1 VHKDIL
7 EFKYNAKLLGFI
19 DLKELHLV
27 LLLTTIFF
35 CFIQSNSSGNYTS
48 YAQGQSLQYR
58 DNQAQQTSPSIEPA
72 LSVKITSPS
81 NGQNVSTGQL
91 TISGTSSDTNMREC
105 EVYADWNDR
114 KPFQRVVAAG
124 SEGNGDY
131 SRWNYTYATDY
142 HEIVNGTNELTSK
155 ISCLASPT
163 NLTKWYSVN
172 VTGVE
177 GLISSGNDSSKS
189 SNQDQANNI
198 PNLNND
204 SSPISTISTAEI
216 TAPKHGS
223 YVELE
228 GSKSNSDN
236 DNDDVDDN
244 RRDER
249 DEGDEEQNEENDF
262 AIENNQDNEGAN
274 NGNTEL
280 ISNENNRDREEDE
293 DDVTPDDNRRDE
305 RDEGD
310 EEQNEEN
317 DFAIE
322 NNQDNEG
329 ANNGNTEL
337 ISNENN
343 RDREE
348 DEDDVTP
355 ENDFDDSD
363 QSENESQE
371 SPSED
376 TDSIERDLE
385 AFGDKGKYED
395 KNRLGGEESEIHSPF
410 EVPFEVPP
418 LTIPSVPSLPIPDP
432 EDLLQSED
440 DNCDIDDAGFPF
452 CDEQQLVER
461 PIDYDDNC
469 DIDDAGFPFCEG
481 RED

>member
-35 CFIQSNSSGNYTS
+35 CFIQFNSSGNYIS
-48 YAQGQSLQYR
+48 YVQGQSLQYR

-91 TISGTSSDTNMREC
+91 TISGTSSDTSMREC

-114 KPFQRVVAAG
+114 KPFQQVVAAG

-163 NLTKWYSVN
+163 NLTKWYSIN
-172 VTGVE
+172 VTGIE
-177 GLISSGNDSSKS
+177 GLISSRNDSSKS

-198 PNLNND
+198 PNLNNK

-216 TAPKHGS
+216 TAPRHGS
-223 YVELE
+223 YTELE
-228 GSKSNSDN
+228 GSESNSEN

-244 RRDER
+244 RREDK

-262 AIENNQDNEGAN
+262 VIENNQDNEGTN

-280 ISNENNRDREEDE
+280 ISSENNREEDE
-293 DDVTPDDNRRDE
+293 EV
-305 RDEGD
+305 
-310 EEQNEEN
+310 
-317 DFAIE
+317 
-322 NNQDNEG
+322 
-329 ANNGNTEL
+329 
-337 ISNENN
+337 
-343 RDREE
+343 
-348 DEDDVTP
+348 VTP

-363 QSENESQE
+363 QSENEGQE

-376 TDSIERDLE
+376 TDNIERDLE
-385 AFGDKGKYED
+385 AFGDKGKYVDED
-395 KNRLGGEESEIHSPF
+395 RLGGEESEIHSPF
-410 EVPFEVPP
+410 DVPFDVPP
-418 LTIPSVPSLPIPDP
+418 LAIPSVPSIPIPDL

-440 DNCDIDDAGFPF
+440 DNCDIDDGRFPF
-452 CDEQQLVER
+452 CDEQQLVEK
-461 PIDYDDNC
+461 PIDSDDNC
-469 DIDDAGFPFCEG
+469 DIDDGRFPFCEG
-481 RED
+481 

>member
-293 DDVTPDDNRRDE
+293 DDVTP
-305 RDEGD
+305 
-310 EEQNEEN
+310 
-317 DFAIE
+317 
-322 NNQDNEG
+322 
-329 ANNGNTEL
+329 
-337 ISNENN
+337 
-343 RDREE
+343 
-348 DEDDVTP
+348 

>member
-1 VHKDIL
+1 MYKDIL
-7 EFKYNAKLLGFI
+7 EFKYNTKLLGFI

-35 CFIQSNSSGNYTS
+35 CFIQSNSSSNYTS
-48 YAQGQSLQYR
+48 YAQGQSLQSR

-124 SEGNGDY
+124 SEGYGDY
-131 SRWNYTYATDY
+131 SQWNYTYTTDY

-163 NLTKWYSVN
+163 NLTKWYSIN
-172 VTGVE
+172 VTGIE
-177 GLISSGNDSSKS
+177 GLISSLNDSSKS
-189 SNQDQANNI
+189 SNLDQANNI

-216 TAPKHGS
+216 TAPRHGS
-223 YVELE
+223 YAGSE
-228 GSKSNSDN
+228 GSERNSDN
-236 DNDDVDDN
+236 NNYDVDDN
-244 RRDER
+244 RREDR
-249 DEGDEEQNEENDF
+249 DEGNEEQDEENDF
-262 AIENNQDNEGAN
+262 VIEDNQDNEDAN
-274 NGNTEL
+274 NENTEL
-280 ISNENNRDREEDE
+280 ISNENNREEDE
-293 DDVTPDDNRRDE
+293 EDVTSDDNRRED
-305 RDEGD
+305 RDEGN
-310 EEQNEEN
+310 EEQDEEN
-317 DFAIE
+317 DFVIE
-322 NNQDNEG
+322 DNQDNED
-329 ANNGNTEL
+329 ANNENTEL

-343 RDREE
+343 REE
-348 DEDDVTP
+348 DEEDVTP

-376 TDSIERDLE
+376 TDSIEADLE
-385 AFGDKGKYED
+385 AFRDKGKYVD
-395 KNRLGGEESEIHSPF
+395 KDRLGSEESDIHSPF
-410 EVPFEVPP
+410 DVPFEVPL
-418 LTIPSVPSLPIPDP
+418 LTIPSVPSLPIPDL
-432 EDLLQSED
+432 EDPLQSEE

-452 CDEQQLVER
+452 CNDQQLGER
-461 PIDYDDNC
+461 PIDYNDNC

-481 RED
+481 

>member
-1 VHKDIL
+1 
-7 EFKYNAKLLGFI
+7 
-19 DLKELHLV
+19 LKELHLV

-35 CFIQSNSSGNYTS
+35 SAIQSNNGSNYTS
-48 YAQGQSLQYR
+48 YAQGQSLQSR
-58 DNQAQQTSPSIEPA
+58 DNQAQQPSPSIEPA

-114 KPFQRVVAAG
+114 KPFQRVVASSA
-124 SEGNGDY
+124 EGNGDY
-131 SRWNYTYATDY
+131 SRWNYTYTTDY

-163 NLTKWYSVN
+163 NLTKWYSIN
-172 VTGVE
+172 VTGIE
-177 GLISSGNDSSKS
+177 GLISSRNDSSKL

-216 TAPKHGS
+216 TASRHGS
-223 YVELE
+223 YAEVE
-228 GSKSNSDN
+228 GSESNSDN
-236 DNDDVDDN
+236 DNDDVDDI
-244 RRDER
+244 RREDRDE
-249 DEGDEEQNEENDF
+249 EDEEQNEENEF
-262 AIENNQDNEGAN
+262 VIENNQDNEDAN
-274 NGNTEL
+274 NENTEL
-280 ISNENNRDREEDE
+280 ISNENNREEDE
-293 DDVTPDDNRRDE
+293 EVVTPDDIRREDRDE
-305 RDEGD
+305 ED

-317 DFAIE
+317 EFVIE
-322 NNQDNEG
+322 NNQDNED
-329 ANNGNTEL
+329 ANNENTEL

-343 RDREE
+343 REE
-348 DEDDVTP
+348 DEEVVTP

-371 SPSED
+371 SLSED

-385 AFGDKGKYED
+385 MFGDKGKYED
-395 KNRLGGEESEIHSPF
+395 EDRLGGEESEIHSPF
-410 EVPFEVPP
+410 EVPSEVPP
-418 LTIPSVPSLPIPDP
+418 LTIPSVPSLPIPDL

-440 DNCDIDDAGFPF
+440 DNCDIDDARFPF
-452 CDEQQLVER
+452 CDEQQFVER

-469 DIDDAGFPFCEG
+469 DIDDARFPFCDG
-481 RED
+481 

>member
-1 VHKDIL
+1 VYKDIP

-35 CFIQSNSSGNYTS
+35 CFIQFNSSSTYTS
-48 YAQGQSLQYR
+48 YAQGQSLQSR

-72 LSVKITSPS
+72 LSVRITSPS

-105 EVYADWNDR
+105 KVYADWNDR

-131 SRWNYTYATDY
+131 SRWNYTYTTEY

-163 NLTKWYSVN
+163 NLTKWYSIN
-172 VTGVE
+172 VTGID
-177 GLISSGNDSSKS
+177 GLISSRNDSSKS
-189 SNQDQANNI
+189 SNQDQANNM

-216 TAPKHGS
+216 TAPRLG
-223 YVELE
+223 YYAELE

-236 DNDDVDDN
+236 DNDDADDN
-244 RRDER
+244 RR
-249 DEGDEEQNEENDF
+249 
-262 AIENNQDNEGAN
+262 
-274 NGNTEL
+274 
-280 ISNENNRDREEDE
+280 ED
-293 DDVTPDDNRRDE
+293 

-395 KNRLGGEESEIHSPF
+395 KDRLGGEESEIHSPF
-410 EVPFEVPP
+410 EVPFEVPL
-418 LTIPSVPSLPIPDP
+418 LTIPSVPSLPIPSP

-440 DNCDIDDAGFPF
+440 DNCDIDDARFPF
-452 CDEQQLVER
+452 CDEEQLVER

-469 DIDDAGFPFCEG
+469 DIDDARFPFCEG

>member
-1 VHKDIL
+1 VYKDIL
-7 EFKYNAKLLGFI
+7 EFKYNTKLLGFI

-35 CFIQSNSSGNYTS
+35 CFIQSNSSSIYTS
-48 YAQGQSLQYR
+48 YAQGQSLQSR

-72 LSVKITSPS
+72 FSVKITSPS

-124 SEGNGDY
+124 SEGYGDY
-131 SRWNYTYATDY
+131 SRWNYTYSTDY

-163 NLTKWYSVN
+163 NLTKWYSIN
-172 VTGVE
+172 VTGIE

-189 SNQDQANNI
+189 SNQEQANNI
-198 PNLNND
+198 PNLSND

-216 TAPKHGS
+216 TAQRHGS
-223 YVELE
+223 YAELE

-236 DNDDVDDN
+236 DNDNDDVDDN
-244 RRDER
+244 RREDR
-249 DEGDEEQNEENDF
+249 DEEDEEQNEENGF

-280 ISNENNRDREEDE
+280 ISNENNREEDE
-293 DDVTPDDNRRDE
+293 E
-305 RDEGD
+305 
-310 EEQNEEN
+310 
-317 DFAIE
+317 
-322 NNQDNEG
+322 
-329 ANNGNTEL
+329 
-337 ISNENN
+337 
-343 RDREE
+343 
-348 DEDDVTP
+348 DVTP
-355 ENDFDDSD
+355 ENDFDDSE
-363 QSENESQE
+363 QSANENQE
-371 SPSED
+371 SPSGD

-395 KNRLGGEESEIHSPF
+395 KDRLGGKESEIDSPF
-410 EVPFEVPP
+410 EVPFEVPL
-418 LTIPSVPSLPIPDP
+418 LTIPSVPSLPIPDL
-432 EDLLQSED
+432 EDQLQSED

-452 CDEQQLVER
+452 CNNQQLVER

-481 RED
+481 